1 MKFNDLKLADRVFID
16 ANIFIYNF
24 GGHSLECKEL
34 LLRCARNELRGNT
47 SALILAEILHRL
59 MVGEAIAKK
68 LITSKNPVKK
78 LRQNPEIIKK
88 LSTYNHNV
96 KSIKEMNIDILDL
109 SLEIIQESAKIRN
122 NEGVLTNDS
131 LMLATMKKHN
141 IGKLITN
148 DADFDNITWI
158 EVYKPSDI

>member
-1 MKFNDLKLADRVFID
+1 
-16 ANIFIYNF
+16 
-24 GGHSLECKEL
+24 
-34 LLRCARNELRGNT
+34 
-47 SALILAEILHRL
+47 

-158 EVYKPSDI
+158 EVYKPSDIWNERQLTQTFYAICCGGLFEWTGDVHL